1 MAFDKDEVL
10 EQIGDCE
17 TRSKK
22 LSDWELNFIDS
33 ISQQLTRTGSLSE
46 KQLEILDRIWEKVT

>member
-1 MAFDKDEVL
+1 MDKDEVL

-17 TRSKK
+17 NRSDK

-33 ISQQLTRTGSLSE
+33 ISRQLSTTGSLSQ
-46 KQLEILDRIWEKVT
+46 KQLDTLDRIWERVT